1 MPLYWPVQSPH
12 RRLLAVGTIGPP
24 SAEPVEALPEALPE
38 APPAA
43 PLPAAEPLAAPL
55 GALPALVHAVT
66 AAAAIVSAS
75 TRAATVRRRGVDMS
89 TILPHAPHNL
99 GKPEPTRVRHSSAIS
114 DTARRNRTTRSCVS
128 LKTVRT

>member
-1 MPLYWPVQSPH
+1 MPLYWPVQSLH

-24 SAEPVEALPEALPE
+24 LAEPVEAPPE

-43 PLPAAEPLAAPL
+43 PLPAVEPLAAPL
-55 GALPALVHAVT
+55 GALPALVHDVT
-66 AAAAIVSAS
+66 ATAAIVSAS
-75 TRAATVRRRGVDMS
+75 TRTGTVRRRGVDMS

-114 DTARRNRTTRSCVS
+114 DTA
-128 LKTVRT
+128 